1 MASAVSDNA
10 ITSRSENLGTTPL
23 LGMFPNSFTRFFDE
37 LLAYVKNFSVFC
49 TKVVYVSFIC
59 I

>member
-1 MASAVSDNA
+1 MFNQYL
-10 ITSRSENLGTTPL
+10 ILGILMNMLNMRTETYSQ
-23 LGMFPNSFTRFFDE
+23 NIFDE